1 MPVGNKVHLP
11 FKLTDPSTQSPK
23 IDLEDVNVLI
33 YLAPGIWHKRQW
45 AVHAGDGIYTV
56 DFVPPQAG
64 IYYVYLECRS
74 LGLAFNN
81 PQYLVL
87 QATDGKNADAN

>member
-1 MPVGNKVHLP
+1 
-11 FKLTDPSTQSPK
+11 LTDSGTQSPK
-23 IDLEDVNVLI
+23 TDLEDVNVLVS
-33 YLAPGIWHKRQW
+33 LAPGIWHKRQW
-45 AVHAGDGIYTV
+45 AVHAGEGIYTV
-56 DFVPPQAG
+56 DFVPPQVG

-87 QATDGKNADAN
+87 QATTGKNADAD